1 MITHLV
7 MSPTELPKSD
17 VVEAGDRFRQW
28 ADSHYP
34 GRPTDYWV
42 FNFDGWD
49 ELHTAVMHFVEN
61 VAMDRWSDEQMRAV
75 LDAIHYDDEH
85 LYLAREI
92 GERRPDLLIP
102 LANASMKCDSGYAA
116 RWQLADQIGRMRD
129 PPPAREEV
137 LLKFAHDDDEY
148 VRRRALEALAR
159 IGSAAAEQLAL
170 KAWSVQTE
178 AQPWTRMMT
187 LWVLHRIG
195 SPRLEDLLA
204 EAERDQSSHLSEY
217 ARKIRR
223 GEVEP

>member
-1 MITHLV
+1 

-17 VVEAGDRFRQW
+17 VVEAVDRFRQW

-34 GRPTDYWV
+34 GQPTDYWV

-49 ELHTAVMHFVEN
+49 ELHAAVMHFVEN
-61 VAMDRWSDEQMRAV
+61 VAMDRWSDEQMHAV

-102 LANASMKCDSGYAA
+102 LAKASMKPGSGYAA

-129 PPPAREEV
+129 PSPAREEV
-137 LLKFAHDDDEY
+137 LLRFAHDEEEY
-148 VRRRALEALAR
+148 VRRRAIQSLAR
-159 IGSAAAEQLAL
+159 IGSAAAGPLVL
-170 KAWSVQTE
+170 KAWSEETD
-178 AQPWTRMMT
+178 AQQWTRMMT

-204 EAERDQSSHLSEY
+204 QAERDQRPHLSEY
-217 ARKIRR
+217 ARKVRR
-223 GEVEP
+223 GEVEA